1 MPSQQKSADDTLNP
15 LLIPPTA
22 LPLRLQMLPGRVQFQ
37 QSNRSEQFIAGED
50 SEDSDS
56 FIRRGL
62 LLHALF
68 SEIRTPKDVPAAI
81 ERLRFEG
88 LIRSLQD
95 EERILKLTQWA
106 LGHPKVKEWFSG
118 DWRLYNECSILH
130 WQGNTLKTSRPDRVM
145 QRGDEVVV
153 VDFKFGK
160 KREEYRTQVREYM
173 RLIQGMGYGDV
184 KGYLW
189 YVYLNELDEV
199 TF

>member
-1 MPSQQKSADDTLNP
+1 
-15 LLIPPTA
+15 
-22 LPLRLQMLPGRVQFQ
+22 
-37 QSNRSEQFIAGED
+37 
-50 SEDSDS
+50 
-56 FIRRGL
+56 
-62 LLHALF
+62 
-68 SEIRTPKDVPAAI
+68 
-81 ERLRFEG
+81 
-88 LIRSLQD
+88 
-95 EERILKLTQWA
+95 
-106 LGHPKVKEWFSG
+106 VKEWFSG